1 MGVFV
6 CLFFLFVCLFCLFV
20 CLFVFKNVISGV
32 IKYLLDELHRTRI
45 KISSSRSGSV
55 KDLEPNI
62 VPFGSS
68 TRSVSKV
75 ILMHSRLFAIS
86 VSFCQLSS
94 LGNRSIVVK
103 DWDTGKEVAKEQMQM
118 DEK

>member
-1 MGVFV
+1 
-6 CLFFLFVCLFCLFV
+6 
-20 CLFVFKNVISGV
+20 
-32 IKYLLDELHRTRI
+32 
-45 KISSSRSGSV
+45 
-55 KDLEPNI
+55 
-62 VPFGSS
+62 
-68 TRSVSKV
+68 
-75 ILMHSRLFAIS
+75 MHSCLFAIS